1 MRGMLAMRRMQ
12 YDGLGD
18 TPLLEQA
25 VYGDEALA
33 VGVDA

>member
-1 MRGMLAMRRMQ
+1 MRDMLCAVCSMT
-12 YDGLGD
+12 GLGD

-33 VGVDA
+33 VGIYA